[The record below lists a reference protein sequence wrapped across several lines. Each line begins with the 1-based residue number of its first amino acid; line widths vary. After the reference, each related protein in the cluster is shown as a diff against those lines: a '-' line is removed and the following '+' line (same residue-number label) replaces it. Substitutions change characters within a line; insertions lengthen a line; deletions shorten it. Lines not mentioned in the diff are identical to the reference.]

1 MAGGQV
7 QHAPKAEQM
16 GLLAPWEAELQDYQ
30 RSFAS
35 GSGEACTEKVIF
47 FMRHAESTSN
57 VHKRNLSRRPCAAC
71 QLCSVGFDAPLSQA
85 GLLQLEEVRPACQ
98 RLLPELEAI
107 FHSPL
112 QRARQTAQCTFGA
125 ENGPG
130 DFSGGEP
137 QSPVPWVPLLCLKEE
152 QFEEHIQEPGCNV
165 FGGHRMREGV
175 VTNSDKFRRRIE
187 HFLQFVW
194 TSRFQRIALVG
205 HSLWFR
211 ALIDIAADAK
221 ESAKL
226 ANASVWQLTLS
237 PPEAAGAVPK
247 IARWSMLFAP
257 AGKLPGK
264 EVELASTSGSKG
276 AVDGDALKPVSA
288 AE

>member
-1 MAGGQV
+1 MARREMQY
-7 QHAPKAEQM
+7 APKGEEM
-16 GLLAPWEAELQDYQ
+16 GLLAPWESELQEYG

-35 GSGEACTEKVIF
+35 SSGEARREKVIF

-57 VHKRNLSRRPCAAC
+57 VHKRNLSKKPCAMC

-98 RLLPELEAI
+98 KLLPDLEAI

-125 ENGPG
+125 EDGPG
-130 DFSGGEP
+130 NFSGGEP

-165 FGGHRMREGV
+165 FGGHRTKEGV

-194 TSRFQRIALVG
+194 ASRFERIALVG

-237 PPEAAGAVPK
+237 PPEEAGALPK
-247 IARWSMLFAP
+247 IAKWDMLFAP
-257 AGKLPGK
+257 AGKLPK
-264 EVELASTSGSKG
+264 EVELLSTSDSKG
-276 AVDGDALKPVSA
+276 GAEHGSPKPVSA

>member
-1 MAGGQV
+1 MAHGQV

-16 GLLAPWEAELQDYQ
+16 GLLAPWEAELEEYG

-35 GSGEACTEKVIF
+35 GSGEAPREKVIF

-57 VHKRNLSRRPCAAC
+57 VHKRNLSKKPCAMC

-85 GLLQLEEVRPACQ
+85 GRRQLEEVRPACQ
-98 RLLPELEAI
+98 KLLPELEAV

-112 QRARQTAQCTFGA
+112 ERARQTAECTFGA

-152 QFEEHIQEPGCNV
+152 QFEEHLQEPGCNI
-165 FGGHRMREGV
+165 FGGHRTKEGV

-194 TSRFQRIALVG
+194 ASRFERIALVG

-221 ESAKL
+221 ESARL
-226 ANASVWQLTLS
+226 TNASVCQLTLS
-237 PPEAAGAVPK
+237 PPEAAGALPT
-247 IARWSMLFAP
+247 IGQWNMLFAP
-257 AGKLPGK
+257 AGNLPK

-276 AVDGDALKPVSA
+276 GVADGSPNPASA